1 MPFVGA
7 AIFPHGTMV
16 LDKSM
21 PNLPSGAAEL
31 HDACVAAAASVA
43 KARPHLIVLHTPHGI
58 SMGASLAVYR
68 GRGAAGN
75 ALWMGSW
82 SEFAVEVPFDDEQA
96 GALLAALQEAG
107 VDAQGLTCF
116 SGMNAPIRWAEVVPL
131 WFLSQTCTAAR
142 YVIISQ
148 GCGGAAGSSSK
159 HRASV
164 SPAAMPSTMRA
175 GETVLQFAQ
184 RSAQRV
190 FVVFSGD
197 LSHLHGND
205 KVPLVQHSAGGCSC
219 PCPDARFA
227 NPMYKKAAPEAAHF
241 DAAIDQ

>member
-116 SGMNAPIRWAEVVPL
+116 SGMNVLRHHGQHTHP
-131 WFLSQTCTAAR
+131 
-142 YVIISQ
+142 
-148 GCGGAAGSSSK
+148 G
-159 HRASV
+159 
-164 SPAAMPSTMRA
+164 PS
-175 GETVLQFAQ
+175 
-184 RSAQRV
+184 
-190 FVVFSGD
+190 
-197 LSHLHGND
+197 
-205 KVPLVQHSAGGCSC
+205 
-219 PCPDARFA
+219 
-227 NPMYKKAAPEAAHF
+227 
-241 DAAIDQ
+241 